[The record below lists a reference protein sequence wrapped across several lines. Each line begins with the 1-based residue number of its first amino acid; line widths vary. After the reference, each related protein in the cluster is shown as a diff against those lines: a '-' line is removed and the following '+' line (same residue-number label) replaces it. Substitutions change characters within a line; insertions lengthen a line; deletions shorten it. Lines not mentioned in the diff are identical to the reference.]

1 MMTKEDGVRYLTDTI
16 AKFVGKFK
24 DKGIYLKPVVEKE
37 KFYLMM

>member
-16 AKFVGKFK
+16 A
-24 DKGIYLKPVVEKE
+24 KGIYLKPVVEKE